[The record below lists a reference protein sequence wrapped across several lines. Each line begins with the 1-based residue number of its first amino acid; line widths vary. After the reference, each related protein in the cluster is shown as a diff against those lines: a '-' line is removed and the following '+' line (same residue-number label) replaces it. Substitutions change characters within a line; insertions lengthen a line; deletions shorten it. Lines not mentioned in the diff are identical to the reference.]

1 MSQLQEA
8 RQAKAVHTT
17 DIMSRAN
24 VVGVGVG
31 YKVSDSQVSDEISVV
46 VLVSQKVPKSSL
58 SSKSIIPQEVNDVRT
73 DVLQVGELRALQA
86 RTDRWRPAPA
96 GVSLGHYRITAGTL
110 GIVVRDRASGERLI
124 LSNNH
129 VLANSNLATLGDP
142 VLQPGP
148 LDGGQL
154 GKDIIARLER
164 FQPVHFNTAPATCNL
179 AKLYAWLGNK
189 LASSLGSRH
198 RLQITQTNPMAS
210 NQIDAAVAR
219 PLEDGAI
226 LDEDLEIG
234 LLEGVS
240 APRLGMMVRKS
251 GRTTGF
257 TSGAINVLDATV
269 VISYG
274 SEHSATFENQIVT
287 TPMSM
292 GGDSGSLLVDND
304 APLAVGLLFAGSDQ
318 ATIHNPIQPVLDSL
332 NVSISRPIAH
342 SLADRQA
349 SIDKVQAIRESY
361 QEMLMSKENVIGVG
375 VGLRHK
381 GGKRTE
387 EVGLV
392 VFVRRKIPKGS
403 LSAEDLIPDQIEGIP
418 VDVKEVGELGVF

>member
-1 MSQLQEA
+1 MSQLQQA
-8 RQAKAVHTT
+8 RQAKSVHKT
-17 DIMSRAN
+17 DIMARAN

-31 YKVSDSQVSDEISVV
+31 YKVSGSHVSDEISVV
-46 VLVSQKVPKSSL
+46 VLVRQKVPKASL
-58 SSKSIIPQEVNDVRT
+58 SSKSIIPQEVDDVRT

-96 GVSLGHYRITAGTL
+96 GVSLGHYRITAGTF
-110 GIVVRDRASGERLI
+110 GYVVRDRSSGERLI

-129 VLANSNLATLGDP
+129 VLANSNQATLGDP

-164 FQPVHFNTAPATCNL
+164 FQTIYFNTAPATCNL

-189 LASSLGSRH
+189 LASTLGSRH
-198 RLQITQTNPMAS
+198 RLEITQTNPQAS
-210 NQIDAAVAR
+210 NQVDAAVAR

-234 LLEGVS
+234 ALEGVT
-240 APRLGMMVRKS
+240 APRLGMLVRKS

-257 TSGAINVLDATV
+257 TSGAVNVLDATV
-269 VISYG
+269 VVSYD
-274 SEHSATFENQIVT
+274 SERSATFENQIVT

-292 GGDSGSLLVDND
+292 GGDSGSLLVDNE

-318 ATIHNPIQPVLDSL
+318 ATIHNPIQSVLDGL
-332 NVSISRPIAH
+332 NVSISRPMAH
-342 SLADRQA
+342 SLTDRQVA
-349 SIDKVQAIRESY
+349 IEKAQSVRQAY
-361 QEMLMSKENVIGVG
+361 QEMLMSKKNVVGIG

-381 GGKRTE
+381 GGTRTD

-392 VFVRRKIPKGS
+392 VFVRRKIPEAH
-403 LSAEDLIPDQIEGIP
+403 LNPQDLIPDQIEGVP
-418 VDVKEVGELGVF
+418 VDVKEVGELGVL